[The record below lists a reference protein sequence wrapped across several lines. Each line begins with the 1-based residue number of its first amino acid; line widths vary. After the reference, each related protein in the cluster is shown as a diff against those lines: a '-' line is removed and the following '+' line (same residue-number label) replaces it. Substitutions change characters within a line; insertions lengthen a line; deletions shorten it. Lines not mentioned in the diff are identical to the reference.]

1 MSEHDRNQKKTETDA
16 NDMIRDYE
24 ESSSSADE
32 EKDNQTTMEWY
43 DQASQDT
50 IVPPDAV
57 LSGGDVDAAW
67 DQAASGEETVG
78 GSTPTPDQ
86 DIVDEIGLAAGV
98 SYEDAEPLDMSD
110 KIDQRD
116 DQRWE
121 LHPAS
126 SEDFGA
132 RSQNYDSSE
141 APSNRPPASEQ
152 RPAAPSKQARRKAA

>member
-1 MSEHDRNQKKTETDA
+1 MSEHDRNPKTKTEIDA

-24 ESSSSADE
+24 ESSATGE
-32 EKDNQTTMEWY
+32 EDNQTTMEWY
-43 DQASQDT
+43 EQARQDT

-57 LSGGDVDAAW
+57 LTAGDVDAAW
-67 DQAASGEETVG
+67 DQTASGEETVG

-110 KIDQRD
+110 KIDRRD

-126 SEDFGA
+126 SEDFGV
-132 RSQNYDSSE
+132 RSHNYDSSE
-141 APSNRPPASEQ
+141 APSTRPPASEQ
-152 RPAAPSKQARRKAA
+152 RPADSSKQDRRKAA